1 MPDHPLTFNDLI
13 QTDNDGLMDC
23 GATITACGLAFAA
36 GRGTAFEIARMLLDG
51 FDGDPRHRAL
61 REFVNDGYL
70 DGLDPTSPNG
80 NILLALHHVDA
91 DDWRVVWNM
100 GGVANLLAH
109 RDALAAEVDRLQAEA
124 RAFRE
129 ALAERDEATA
139 LLRRLAGD
147 GRLPETLA
155 AWQDFTAKLDAK
167 PGAPP
172 MMLAPVS
179 AELQAAI
186 AAAGPGS
193 AWRPVEPGGTIQERL
208 AALKAEGLDLGT
220 CLAAFGPET
229 DEERAYAD
237 AACGKSGVSVDAVT
251 PVSMGD
257 DDGAYV
263 LAWVWVTA
271 KEAGIE
277 TPDEEDGK

>member
-100 GGVANLLAH
+100 GGVANLLAE
-109 RDALAAEVDRLQAEA
+109 RDALEAEL
-124 RAFRE
+124 
-129 ALAERDEATA
+129 
-139 LLRRLAGD
+139 
-147 GRLPETLA
+147 ETLRSIR
-155 AWQDFTAKLDAK
+155 
-167 PGAPP
+167 P
-172 MMLAPVS
+172 MTPAPVS
-179 AELQAAI
+179 EELRAAI
-186 AAAGPGS
+186 AAAGPGHVTY
-193 AWRPVEPGGTIQERL
+193 AEGAPVPMVTPVAAGTIQERL
-208 AALKAEGLDLGT
+208 LALKAEGLTFGACIT
-220 CLAAFGPET
+220 AFGVDRDT
-229 DEERAYAD
+229 DPFAKVAFENYQDEGSTEID
-237 AACGKSGVSVDAVT
+237 DFTVLSKSK
-251 PVSMGD
+251 
-257 DDGAYV
+257 DGAYV
-263 LAWVWVTA
+263 MAWVWVSNE
-271 KEAGIE
+271 EAGIPSDE
-277 TPDEEDGK
+277 EEEEEDEEDSDEDDE